1 MMMTRRREVDES
13 EEKESSSEDEKMA
26 PTGQMHMTQGGL
38 EGDTISR
45 EDSQGKGGGEEE
57 SQAAC
62 LAG

>member
-1 MMMTRRREVDES
+1 
-13 EEKESSSEDEKMA
+13 MA
-26 PTGQMHMTQGGL
+26 PTGQMHVTQGGL

-45 EDSQGKGGGEEE
+45 EDSHGKGGGEEE